1 MPDRRLRVPGF
12 GARWQDPDPALE
24 RLVVE
29 AASIVEY
36 PVLPDLSGVVGR
48 RLRQAP
54 VSSRLPLG
62 SLRLRVGRAL
72 RPVLQPAW
80 EPVAIALVVLITLLS
95 GTLALSPT
103 ARRAVAGW
111 LGLRGVRIEFTPT
124 PSGPTIQLGTG
135 LNLGEQ
141 LTLAEAQARVPFRIR
156 VPHVPELGPPDSVY
170 LRTGNFAEQVTL
182 LWSARPGLPRAA
194 QTGVGLLLTQFR
206 ATVDAD
212 YIKKITSEATRLEFT
227 SVNGGDAFWIAGPPH
242 QVFLIDENGELVP
255 DTIRLAGNV
264 LLWEQGDLTLRIEGD
279 IAKEKALRIAS
290 SVG

>member
-1 MPDRRLRVPGF
+1 MPDRRLSVRGF
-12 GARWQDPDPALE
+12 GARWPDPDPALE

-29 AASIVEY
+29 SASLVHY
-36 PVLPDLSGVVGR
+36 PELPDLSGVVGR

-54 VSSRLPLG
+54 APSRWAPE
-62 SLRLRVGRAL
+62 SLRLRIGRAL

-80 EPVAIALVVLITLLS
+80 QPVAVALVVLITLLS

-124 PSGPTIQLGTG
+124 PSAPTLPLGTG

-141 LTLAEAQARVPFRIR
+141 LTLAEAQARVPFRILI
-156 VPHVPELGPPDSVY
+156 PQVPELGPPDAVY

-182 LWSARPGLPRAA
+182 LWRARPGLPKAEA
-194 QTGVGLLLTQFR
+194 TGVGLLLTQFR
-206 ATVDAD
+206 ASVDAD
-212 YIKKITSEATRLEFT
+212 FLKKITSESNRLEFT
-227 SVNGGDAFWIAGPPH
+227 NVNGGDAFWIEGPPH
-242 QVFLIDENGELVP
+242 QISLVDRNGDLVP

-264 LLWEQGDLTLRIEGD
+264 LLWERGELTLRIEGD
-279 IAKEKALRIAS
+279 ITMDRARQIAA